1 MENKLTY
8 EQPLN
13 ERIRTFMRLEHL
25 FQQTAYTLRG
35 FSVWESRA
43 TVASLIDILE
53 ILSRGDLKT
62 EMLKELDHQYSALSA
77 LSHLPGVDTQQL
89 DDILKQLDHA
99 QQTLLDYNGPLGQ
112 ALRNN
117 ELLNSLRQ
125 RSSITCGCCSFDL
138 PGYHFWLQQIPETR
152 IDQLEQWYDSLSLI
166 EKPIT
171 LMLGILREG
180 AYSTPMNAEQG
191 FYQQSLDSNAPA
203 QMIRISLPADSSYF
217 PEVSAGKHRFSI
229 RFLEHQTEGRPMQTK
244 EDVDFGLWCCS
255 L

>member
-1 MENKLTY
+1 
-8 EQPLN
+8 
-13 ERIRTFMRLEHL
+13 MRLEHL
-25 FQQTAYTLRG
+25 FQQAAYSLRG
-35 FSVWESRA
+35 FSVWESRT
-43 TVASLIDILE
+43 TVACLIDILE

-62 EMLKELDHQYSALSA
+62 EMFKELDRQYLALSA
-77 LSHLPGVDTQQL
+77 LGNLPGVDKQQL
-89 DDILKQLDHA
+89 NNILQQLSHA
-99 QQTLLDYNGPLGQ
+99 QQTLHSYSGQLGQ
-112 ALRNN
+112 PFRDN

-152 IDQLEQWYDSLSLI
+152 IDQLEQWYDSLSVV

-180 AYSTPMNAEQG
+180 ADSRPMTSERG
-191 FYQQSLDSNAPA
+191 FYQQNLDSNTPV
-203 QMIRISLPADSSYF
+203 QMLRISLPANSNYF

-229 RFLEHQTEGRPMQTK
+229 RFLEHQAVGRPAQTQ
-244 EDVDFGLWCCS
+244 EDVEFGLWCCS